1 MPSSSHAG
9 KRWAVVAAASLVA
22 AAVLVLGIMD
32 ASRGPSEDAQTRG
45 DSTDGALLA
54 SRTLRVAEEPASRQE
69 ARSEPRVLEPPPGA
83 KLPEGFDRS
92 FMFPDR
98 EPDQHGNPIVTR
110 GGQRVDP
117 DTGWPYEIWLRE
129 PRLELVLVLP
139 GEFTMGSTGTS
150 EEMAQRHEGE
160 ADEYAPERP
169 VHQVRITRPFY
180 LAKYEITQS
189 QWCGAMEKRPWEGK
203 EYVREALDHPA
214 VWVNWHDC
222 WELAR
227 KLNDK
232 AQADASEGFVPV
244 FRLPTEAE
252 WEYACRAGST
262 TTFCFGDE
270 TEKLKDHAW
279 SGPNAGDVG
288 QAYAHGVGRKK
299 PNAWGLHDLHGN
311 VLEWCRDWRS
321 EYGSDAQTDPSGPA
335 HGAERVLRGGSY
347 LWPSRGCRSAAR
359 FYSDPSAHRFPST
372 VGARV
377 ALSVEKPG
385 APRVAEGA
393 GLPRSLMIPVSDLD
407 QYGNAVV
414 TRHTR
419 RVDPETGWPYEIWLK
434 EPRLELVLVP
444 AGELTMGCSFTP
456 EEMIQRYEGEAKD
469 YEPERPAH
477 PVRITRSFYLGKYEV
492 TRSQWSHVMGSQP
505 WVGGKYVRE
514 NPLHPAVCI
523 NWFDWREFMKK
534 LGAIATDEAQLKA
547 GKDLA
552 AVFRYPTEAEWE
564 YACRA
569 GSTAAFCFGDDV
581 EKLKDY
587 AWCKRNAW
595 DVGRGY
601 THPVGRRKPNA

>member
-1 MPSSSHAG
+1 
-9 KRWAVVAAASLVA
+9 
-22 AAVLVLGIMD
+22 
-32 ASRGPSEDAQTRG
+32 
-45 DSTDGALLA
+45 
-54 SRTLRVAEEPASRQE
+54 
-69 ARSEPRVLEPPPGA
+69 
-83 KLPEGFDRS
+83 
-92 FMFPDR
+92 
-98 EPDQHGNPIVTR
+98 
-110 GGQRVDP
+110 
-117 DTGWPYEIWLRE
+117 
-129 PRLELVLVLP
+129 
-139 GEFTMGSTGTS
+139 
-150 EEMAQRHEGE
+150 
-160 ADEYAPERP
+160 
-169 VHQVRITRPFY
+169 
-180 LAKYEITQS
+180 
-189 QWCGAMEKRPWEGK
+189 
-203 EYVREALDHPA
+203 
-214 VWVNWHDC
+214 
-222 WELAR
+222 
-227 KLNDK
+227 
-232 AQADASEGFVPV
+232 
-244 FRLPTEAE
+244 
-252 WEYACRAGST
+252 
-262 TTFCFGDE
+262 
-270 TEKLKDHAW
+270 
-279 SGPNAGDVG
+279 
-288 QAYAHGVGRKK
+288 
-299 PNAWGLHDLHGN
+299 
-311 VLEWCRDWRS
+311 
-321 EYGSDAQTDPSGPA
+321 
-335 HGAERVLRGGSY
+335 
-347 LWPSRGCRSAAR
+347 
-359 FYSDPSAHRFPST
+359 
-372 VGARV
+372 
-377 ALSVEKPG
+377 
-385 APRVAEGA
+385 
-393 GLPRSLMIPVSDLD
+393 MIPVSDLD

-601 THPVGRRKPNA
+601 THPVGRRKPNALGLYGLHGNVAEWCWDWFAEYPPDPQTDPRGPAHGRERVIRGGTFWWAPRSCRSSARQRRAPRGVWYGFSVGTRVALSLERAGIVPKRMRDPSGPPPPEMPKDATRFRGHWYKFIAGDVSWHAAKKRCEEMGGYLVCVESREENDFLRTFAKGQSIWLGATDEAQEGVWRWVNGSKFTYADWFRTEPNNYRKNEHYLEVSPNFGSKWEWFDATAEGHKIDGFICEWEPRRAAKRPDAVRP